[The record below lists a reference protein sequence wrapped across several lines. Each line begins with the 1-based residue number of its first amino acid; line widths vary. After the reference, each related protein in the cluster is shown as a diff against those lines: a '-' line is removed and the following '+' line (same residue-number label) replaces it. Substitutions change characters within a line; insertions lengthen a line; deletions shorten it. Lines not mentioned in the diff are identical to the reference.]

1 MPSSPRKDRGGTS
14 VDNKQ
19 ISQRRG
25 KQKQSRR
32 RLRTPHRR
40 ISVPIHPAA
49 AAPRRA
55 SLGPVDRGSGPES
68 PLRSALRGL
77 GLVRPCVGGLSWG
90 FGGGWHALRRPGA
103 VNPML
108 RLLSVGERLLT
119 TGTNRRAARLSQLS
133 HASGYYAT
141 VRDNGLSTRRNIPP
155 VFSRMF
161 SHYKDIVRKK
171 VEDHNYRK
179 RFSRGYGSLSGAVS
193 NSSARQQAQLTLKRP
208 SHIYSYSGPRFPLLS
223 RAACA
228 LTLSLTRSHIIP
240 GVVALAFGKMA
251 LSQPVLADS
260 RPCMPKMEGIVMRTR
275 DTGELL
281 SAMARSV
288 WEGITLFIRAVHL
301 AFLFFPATALAPFA
315 DSLSIEF
322 RRRWLSLVRR
332 TLEKAGPAFI
342 KWGQWA
348 ATRPD
353 LFPSDLCVELA
364 KLHSGAPVH
373 GFAYSK
379 ASIEK
384 AFGRKLSEIFETF
397 EENPVASGSIAQ
409 IHRATLKDR
418 PDSNPT
424 KKKKRDQHPVK
435 HVAVKVRHPGVGE
448 SIKKD
453 FLLINFMAKVSNA
466 VPGLSWLRLDESV
479 RQFAVFMMSQVDLSR
494 EASNLH
500 RFRHN
505 FRRWRHVSF
514 PEPLYPLVH
523 PAVLIESFENG
534 ESVARF
540 VDETEGNSRMKKDLA
555 HIGTYAFLK
564 MLLEDNFI
572 HADMHPGNILVRL
585 NESKNKRKTFFRSK
599 PHIVFLDVG
608 MTAELSV
615 ADRDNLKQFFKAV
628 AIRDGR
634 TAAKCTLRLSDNQ
647 SCPNPA
653 AFTEELDKTFTFWG
667 TPEGDVFHPVE
678 CMHQLLDTVRRHKV
692 NIDGNICT
700 VMVTILVLEG
710 WQRKL
715 DPRFDI
721 METLKTLLIEKEV
734 KQPPPDYFG

>member
-1 MPSSPRKDRGGTS
+1 
-14 VDNKQ
+14 
-19 ISQRRG
+19 
-25 KQKQSRR
+25 
-32 RLRTPHRR
+32 
-40 ISVPIHPAA
+40 
-49 AAPRRA
+49 
-55 SLGPVDRGSGPES
+55 
-68 PLRSALRGL
+68 
-77 GLVRPCVGGLSWG
+77 
-90 FGGGWHALRRPGA
+90 
-103 VNPML
+103 ML

-119 TGTNRRAARLSQLS
+119 AGTNRQATRFSQS
-133 HASGYYAT
+133 RHGSGYYAT

-171 VEDHNYRK
+171 IEDHNYRK
-179 RFSRGYGSLSGAVS
+179 RLSRGYGSLRVAVS

-208 SHIYSYSGPRFPLLS
+208 SHIYSYSGPRFPFLS

-240 GVVALAFGKMA
+240 GVMALAFGKMA

-260 RPCMPKMEGIVMRTR
+260 RPYMPKMEGIVMKTR
-275 DTGELL
+275 DTGDLL
-281 SAMARSV
+281 SAMVRSV

-322 RRRWLSLVRR
+322 RRRWLSS
-332 TLEKAGPAFI
+332 FI

-384 AFGRKLSEIFETF
+384 AFGRKLSEIFESF

-418 PDSNPT
+418 PDSNLT
-424 KKKKRDQHPVK
+424 KKKKRDQYTVK

-585 NESKNKRKTFFRSK
+585 NESKNKRKTRLLSEM
-599 PHIVFLDVG
+599 VVQL
-608 MTAELSV
+608 LSV
-615 ADRDNLKQFFKAV
+615 MLK
-628 AIRDGR
+628 
-634 TAAKCTLRLSDNQ
+634 LSENQ
-647 SCPNPA
+647 NCPNPA

-734 KQPPPDYFG
+734 KQPPDYFG

>member
-1 MPSSPRKDRGGTS
+1 
-14 VDNKQ
+14 
-19 ISQRRG
+19 
-25 KQKQSRR
+25 
-32 RLRTPHRR
+32 
-40 ISVPIHPAA
+40 
-49 AAPRRA
+49 
-55 SLGPVDRGSGPES
+55 
-68 PLRSALRGL
+68 
-77 GLVRPCVGGLSWG
+77 
-90 FGGGWHALRRPGA
+90 
-103 VNPML
+103 
-108 RLLSVGERLLT
+108 
-119 TGTNRRAARLSQLS
+119 
-133 HASGYYAT
+133 
-141 VRDNGLSTRRNIPP
+141 
-155 VFSRMF
+155 MF
-161 SHYKDIVRKK
+161 SHYKVIVRNK

-179 RFSRGYGSLSGAVS
+179 RISRGYGSLSVALS
-193 NSSARQQAQLTLKRP
+193 NSSARQQAQLALKRF
-208 SHIYSYSGPRFPLLS
+208 SHKYSYTGPRFPLLS

-228 LTLSLTRSHIIP
+228 ISLSLTRSHVIP
-240 GVVALAFGKMA
+240 GVMALAFGKMA

-260 RPCMPKMEGIVMRTR
+260 SSHRPKMESIVMKTR
-275 DTGELL
+275 DTGQLL
-281 SAMARSV
+281 SSMVWSV

-315 DSLSIEF
+315 DSFSIEF
-322 RRRWLSLVRR
+322 RRRWLSLVRH

-364 KLHSGAPVH
+364 KLHSGAPMH

-379 ASIEK
+379 AAIEK
-384 AFGRKLSEIFETF
+384 AFGRKLAEIFETF

-409 IHRATLKDR
+409 VHRATLR
-418 PDSNPT
+418 N
-424 KKKKRDQHPVK
+424 QHPGK
-435 HVAVKVRHPGVGE
+435 YVAVKVRHPGVGE

-453 FLLINFMAKVSNA
+453 FLLINFMAKVSNV

-494 EASNLH
+494 EAGHLH
-500 RFRHN
+500 RFIHN
-505 FRRWRHVSF
+505 FRKWRHVSF

-523 PAVLIESFENG
+523 PAVLVESFENG

-540 VDETEGNSRMKKDLA
+540 VDEIEGNARIKKDLA

-585 NESKNKRKTFFRSK
+585 NESKNKRKRFFRSK

-608 MTAELSV
+608 MTAELSTD
-615 ADRDNLKQFFKAV
+615 DRDNLKQFFKAV
-628 AIRDGR
+628 AIRDGH
-634 TAAKCTLRLSDNQ
+634 TAAKCTLQLSKHQN
-647 SCPNPA
+647 CPDPV
-653 AFTEELDKTFTFWG
+653 AFTEELDKKFAFWG
-667 TPEGDVFHPVE
+667 TPEGDIFHPVE

-715 DPRFDI
+715 DPGFDI

-734 KQPPPDYFG
+734 KQPPDYFG

>member
-1 MPSSPRKDRGGTS
+1 
-14 VDNKQ
+14 
-19 ISQRRG
+19 
-25 KQKQSRR
+25 RR

-710 WQRKL
+710 VATQAR
-715 DPRFDI
+715 P
-721 METLKTLLIEKEV
+721 TL
-734 KQPPPDYFG
+734 

>member
-1 MPSSPRKDRGGTS
+1 
-14 VDNKQ
+14 
-19 ISQRRG
+19 
-25 KQKQSRR
+25 
-32 RLRTPHRR
+32 
-40 ISVPIHPAA
+40 
-49 AAPRRA
+49 
-55 SLGPVDRGSGPES
+55 
-68 PLRSALRGL
+68 
-77 GLVRPCVGGLSWG
+77 
-90 FGGGWHALRRPGA
+90 
-103 VNPML
+103 
-108 RLLSVGERLLT
+108 
-119 TGTNRRAARLSQLS
+119 
-133 HASGYYAT
+133 
-141 VRDNGLSTRRNIPP
+141 
-155 VFSRMF
+155 
-161 SHYKDIVRKK
+161 
-171 VEDHNYRK
+171 
-179 RFSRGYGSLSGAVS
+179 
-193 NSSARQQAQLTLKRP
+193 
-208 SHIYSYSGPRFPLLS
+208 
-223 RAACA
+223 
-228 LTLSLTRSHIIP
+228 
-240 GVVALAFGKMA
+240 
-251 LSQPVLADS
+251 
-260 RPCMPKMEGIVMRTR
+260 
-275 DTGELL
+275 
-281 SAMARSV
+281 
-288 WEGITLFIRAVHL
+288 
-301 AFLFFPATALAPFA
+301 
-315 DSLSIEF
+315 
-322 RRRWLSLVRR
+322 
-332 TLEKAGPAFI
+332 
-342 KWGQWA
+342 
-348 ATRPD
+348 
-353 LFPSDLCVELA
+353 
-364 KLHSGAPVH
+364 
-373 GFAYSK
+373 
-379 ASIEK
+379 
-384 AFGRKLSEIFETF
+384 
-397 EENPVASGSIAQ
+397 
-409 IHRATLKDR
+409 
-418 PDSNPT
+418 
-424 KKKKRDQHPVK
+424 
-435 HVAVKVRHPGVGE
+435 
-448 SIKKD
+448 
-453 FLLINFMAKVSNA
+453 MAKVSNA

>member
-1 MPSSPRKDRGGTS
+1 
-14 VDNKQ
+14 
-19 ISQRRG
+19 
-25 KQKQSRR
+25 
-32 RLRTPHRR
+32 
-40 ISVPIHPAA
+40 
-49 AAPRRA
+49 
-55 SLGPVDRGSGPES
+55 
-68 PLRSALRGL
+68 
-77 GLVRPCVGGLSWG
+77 
-90 FGGGWHALRRPGA
+90 
-103 VNPML
+103 ML

-119 TGTNRRAARLSQLS
+119 TGTNRRAARFSQSS

-193 NSSARQQAQLTLKRP
+193 NSSARQQGQLTLKRP
-208 SHIYSYSGPRFPLLS
+208 SHMYSYRGPRFPLLS

-260 RPCMPKMEGIVMRTR
+260 RPYMPKMEGIVTRTR

-418 PDSNPT
+418 PDSNST
-424 KKKKRDQHPVK
+424 KKKKRDQQPVK

-628 AIRDGR
+628 AIRDGH
-634 TAAKCTLRLSDNQ
+634 TAANCTLRLSENQ